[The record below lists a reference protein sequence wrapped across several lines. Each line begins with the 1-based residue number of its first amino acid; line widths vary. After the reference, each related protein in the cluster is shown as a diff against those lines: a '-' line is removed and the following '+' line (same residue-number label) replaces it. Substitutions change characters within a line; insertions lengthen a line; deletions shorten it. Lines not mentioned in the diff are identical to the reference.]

1 MRPTG
6 CIKAIRLC
14 VLTASRAGVD
24 PREAL
29 AVAEVDPALLE
40 DPTARVPHDT
50 VARAWTRIPEL
61 ARDPAFGLHAAELL
75 VGQLFDVVDF
85 VTAQCA
91 TVRAGGDRL
100 RAALPAPHPRRRGRA
115 AHGGRRARP
124 HLAALR
130 RRRRAAPAL
139 ELHPGP
145 VLAPIA
151 PEELARA
158 VRDPALREQLVNGL
172 CAMTLCG
179 ERIDDRDL
187 LEVER
192 FAAALGARPDAVRQL
207 HRLHERLVLLRIDI
221 ARNALLGKSVRR
233 MLDEGGVYGLAR
245 NLASFAGV
253 LENEPVAAR
262 YRSLE
267 GYREGTLGK
276 ALFTFYRENGFSF
289 PGERRGVPEGVLTH
303 DLSHIL
309 AGYGTDLHGEAM
321 TIAFQAGYRRENPF
335 GILVFLLVQL
345 QQGVQ
350 LTVLAPAQQGM
361 LATPGLADDLVR
373 SFVRGTKMNTDLM
386 DDWDFWSVMAVD
398 VEELRRRYG
407 VLPAAAAA

>member
-1 MRPTG
+1 MTYITPSHEQAHAGLRA
-6 CIKAIRLC
+6 IKV
-14 VLTASRAGVD
+14 VLTSAGPLD
-24 PREAL
+24 GP
-29 AVAEVDPALLE
+29 
-40 DPTARVPHDT
+40 
-50 VARAWTRIPEL
+50 
-61 ARDPAFGLHAAELL
+61 
-75 VGQLFDVVDF
+75 
-85 VTAQCA
+85 
-91 TVRAGGDRL
+91 
-100 RAALPAPHPRRRGRA
+100 
-115 AHGGRRARP
+115 
-124 HLAALR
+124 
-130 RRRRAAPAL
+130 RRAAVAAVQRHLLHTDFDVDAL
-139 ELHPGP
+139 D
-145 VLAPIA
+145 PIA

-179 ERIDDRDL
+179 ERIDEREL

-192 FAAALGARPDAVRQL
+192 FAAALGARPDAVRQI
-207 HRLHERLVLLRIDI
+207 HRLHERRLLLLRFDI
-221 ARNALLGKSVRR
+221 ARNTLLGKSVRR

-245 NLASFAGV
+245 NIASFAGV
-253 LENEPVAAR
+253 MENEPVAAR

-289 PGERRGVPEGVLTH
+289 PGEKRGVPEGVLTH

-309 AGYGTDLHGEAM
+309 AGYGTDLVGEAM

-373 SFVRGTKMNTDLM
+373 SFVRGTKMSIDLM
-386 DDWDFWSVMAVD
+386 DDWDFWSVMEVD
-398 VEELRRRYG
+398 LEELRRRYR
-407 VLPAAAAA
+407 VLPLAAAA